1 MAESEQP
8 DGQGPPAEPV
18 FAPPIALPAPRPP
31 PSAPASPPPT
41 ATPLTVTLTDLPPTP
56 VATGPTDELAALR
69 IDLSE
74 PTPALSA
81 AEARSEDADAPR
93 APDAAGGE
101 AEDEPLVRPRPSPAK
116 LAAIW
121 LLAGC
126 GVLALVQVP
135 LALSRHA
142 AGSGSAAWVAPS
154 TAASGSALAHQ
165 AGSAGAS
172 LATVAS
178 SSAPLSASSEA
189 PPFRVLQ
196 LEQDPELEVTRAK
209 VGKRGCEGALLA
221 LGLDKTEI
229 ARVARALAP
238 VRKLGACRSTDQLF
252 VAATREG
259 RKIRALEIELSP
271 GELVQVRERG
281 TAVAPAASV
290 RAGAGAP
297 ATPAGEDELV
307 AERVSLPVT
316 HRRQAVGLIVQNDLA
331 AAVAAAGLDA
341 SILEPLDDAI
351 ESRGDLGNI
360 SRGAVFRIVADA
372 TFVAGRFDRYDRL
385 VAFEYRPTLEGKPIR
400 VYNLPEAP
408 HPTPEAKPPPASY
421 FDANGHQPP
430 HGRWRMPLLIPRVT
444 SRFNP
449 RRMHPILHTIM
460 PHNGCDFGAPS
471 GTPVY
476 AIGAGVV
483 TFRGDSGPT
492 GNFVSIRHDGGF
504 ESGYAH
510 LSRFVPGV
518 NVGTHVEGRQLV
530 GYVGTTGRSTGP
542 HLHLSVKLNGQFID
556 PLTLRLD
563 AKKVVPPKQ
572 RDAFAK
578 HRSDADAALDAIAL
592 PKPEKGDKA
601 QAAGA
606 PNAASAGAPSP
617 SASGSAD
624 VDEIDDEHP
633 R

>member
-1 MAESEQP
+1 VP
-8 DGQGPPAEPV
+8 PLTPPA
-18 FAPPIALPAPRPP
+18 
-31 PSAPASPPPT
+31 
-41 ATPLTVTLTDLPPTP
+41 PLTVTLTDVPPTP
-56 VATGPTDELAALR
+56 LAVTLTDVPPAPIATGPTDEGAALR
-69 IDLSE
+69 IDLAE
-74 PTPALSA
+74 PSAIPSA
-81 AEARSEDADAPR
+81 AEARSEDAGSEEAPNE
-93 APDAAGGE
+93 PD
-101 AEDEPLVRPRPSPAK
+101 DEQLVRPRPSPAK

-135 LALSRHA
+135 LVLSRHA

-154 TAASGSALAHQ
+154 GAPSGSALAAS
-165 AGSAGAS
+165 AGSAGPSIAAGSSPSAAAS
-172 LATVAS
+172 E
-178 SSAPLSASSEA
+178 P

-196 LEQDPELEVTRAK
+196 LEQDPELEITRAK

-221 LGLDKTEI
+221 IGLEKSEI

-238 VRKLGACRSTDQLF
+238 VRKITACRATDQLF

-259 RKIRALEIELSP
+259 RKIRALEIELAP
-271 GELVQVRERG
+271 GDLVQVRER
-281 TAVAPAASV
+281 APVAPPAASV
-290 RAGAGAP
+290 GAGAGAG
-297 ATPAGEDELV
+297 AGGADDLV
-307 AERVSLPVT
+307 AERVTLAVT
-316 HRRQAVGLIVQNDLA
+316 HRRQAVGLIVQTDLA

-372 TFVAGRFDRYDRL
+372 TYVAGRFDRYDRL
-385 VAFEYRPTLEGKPIR
+385 VAFEFRPSLEGKPIR
-400 VYNLPEAP
+400 VYNLPEAS
-408 HPTPEAKPPPASY
+408 HPTAEAKPPAPSY

-476 AIGAGVV
+476 AIGPGVV

-518 NVGTHVEGRQLV
+518 AVGTHVEARQLV

-578 HRSDADAALDAIAL
+578 QRSDADAALDAIAL
-592 PKPEKGDKA
+592 PKPEKLDRSL
-601 QAAGA
+601 AAG
-606 PNAASAGAPSP
+606 PTGSSAPSP
-617 SASGSAD
+617 SGSGSAD

>member
-1 MAESEQP
+1 VAESEQP
-8 DGQGPPAEPV
+8 DGGAPPTGPGLAPPAVAPAP
-18 FAPPIALPAPRPP
+18 FAPPAPLP
-31 PSAPASPPPT
+31 
-41 ATPLTVTLTDLPPTP
+41 PLAVTLTDVPPSPLAVTLTDVPPSP
-56 VATGPTDELAALR
+56 VATGPTDERAALR
-69 IDLSE
+69 IDLAE
-74 PTPALSA
+74 PTPPPSPSA
-81 AEARSEDADAPR
+81 AEARSLDVAPQE
-93 APDAAGGE
+93 PPSE
-101 AEDEPLVRPRPSPAK
+101 PEDEPLVRPKPSPAK

-121 LLAGC
+121 LFVGC
-126 GVLALVQVP
+126 GVLALAQVP
-135 LALSRHA
+135 LVLSRHA
-142 AGSGSAAWVAPS
+142 AGSGSAAWVATSGAP
-154 TAASGSALAHQ
+154 SGSAVAAS

-172 LATVAS
+172 IASAAPPLAAG
-178 SSAPLSASSEA
+178 SEP

-196 LEQDPELEVTRAK
+196 LEQDPELEITRAK

-221 LGLDKTEI
+221 IGLEKAEI

-238 VRKLGACRSTDQLF
+238 VRKITACRATDQLF

-259 RKIRALEIELSP
+259 RKIRALEIELAP

-281 TAVAPAASV
+281 TAAAPAASV
-290 RAGAGAP
+290 GAGAGVA
-297 ATPAGEDELV
+297 ATPPAADELV
-307 AERVSLPVT
+307 AERVTLAVT
-316 HRRQAVGLIVQNDLA
+316 HRRQAVGLMVQTDLA

-360 SRGAVFRIVADA
+360 TRGAIFRIVADA
-372 TFVAGRFDRYDRL
+372 TYVGGRFDRYDRL

-400 VYNLPEAP
+400 VYNLPEAAR
-408 HPTPEAKPPPASY
+408 PTPEAKPPAPSY

-578 HRSDADAALDAIAL
+578 QRSDADAALDAIAL
-592 PKPEKGDKA
+592 PKPEKGEKA
-601 QAAGA
+601 PAAA
-606 PNAASAGAPSP
+606 AASSGAPSASV

-624 VDEIDDEHP
+624 VDEIDDEHA